1 MAEEDRDVEEHAAS
15 LRREFRLSDRGQR
28 GLFTKSSN
36 EGNELIHDTKDIEW
50 VTELLL

>member
-1 MAEEDRDVEEHAAS
+1 MRRSARNSSAGSDTRGFDE
-15 LRREFRLSDRGQR
+15 LRQR